1 MNLLVLGINHQSAP
15 LELRE
20 AIAFS
25 TDQIRPAL
33 LELRSTGLCSEAVIL
48 STCNRTEVITVG
60 HPDTLS
66 VLESWL
72 AAHHRIEH
80 ALLKPHFYHFIEADA
95 ARHMM
100 RVACGLDSMVLG
112 EPQIL
117 GQVKTAFEQAKTHDA
132 VSTRLHRLFQSTFE
146 VAKQVRTE
154 TEIGQ
159 HLISMPAAAVR
170 LAQNLFTQLSDC
182 HCLLVGVG
190 EMIQLSAKQLQNAGV
205 SQLTITN
212 RTETKA
218 AALAQEAGARTLP
231 LEQLATHLENFDV
244 IISATGANRPLI
256 TPEMVEPALKSRRH
270 APIFMVDLA
279 VPRDIHPEVGR
290 LRDIYLYSLDD
301 LQNIVS
307 ENLDQRKFAAA
318 DAESIINDAID
329 RFVRNE
335 KTRAGQN
342 LVVSYRRQLEAIK
355 SEALEKA
362 LVRLEQG
369 DDPEEL
375 LTLLANQITQKVA
388 HKPSVELRRLI
399 SEGDTTDLVT
409 ARQLLGLEA
418 EEHQP

>member
-1 MNLLVLGINHQSAP
+1 
-15 LELRE
+15 
-20 AIAFS
+20 
-25 TDQIRPAL
+25 
-33 LELRSTGLCSEAVIL
+33 
-48 STCNRTEVITVG
+48 
-60 HPDTLS
+60 
-66 VLESWL
+66 
-72 AAHHRIEH
+72 
-80 ALLKPHFYHFIEADA
+80 
-95 ARHMM
+95 
-100 RVACGLDSMVLG
+100 
-112 EPQIL
+112 
-117 GQVKTAFEQAKTHDA
+117 
-132 VSTRLHRLFQSTFE
+132 
-146 VAKQVRTE
+146 
-154 TEIGQ
+154 
-159 HLISMPAAAVR
+159 
-170 LAQNLFTQLSDC
+170 
-182 HCLLVGVG
+182 
-190 EMIQLSAKQLQNAGV
+190 
-205 SQLTITN
+205 
-212 RTETKA
+212 
-218 AALAQEAGARTLP
+218 
-231 LEQLATHLENFDV
+231 
-244 IISATGANRPLI
+244 
-256 TPEMVEPALKSRRH
+256 MVEPALKSRRH

-342 LVVSYRRQLEAIK
+342 LVVSYRRQLEAVK

-399 SEGDTTDLVT
+399 SEGDTTDLVS